1 MRAAGAGLGLLAR
14 VVMAIAGLVF
24 IILAIG
30 ILLIMLGANQ
40 GNAIVQ
46 AVTSAARWLA
56 GPFNGL
62 FTLGDG
68 TTSTALNWG
77 IAALVYLIVGALI
90 AGLLRRM
97 GAAGRTRRGRRA
109 RA

>member
-30 ILLIMLGANQ
+30 ILLIVLGANQ

-56 GPFNGL
+56 GPFNDL
-62 FTLGDG
+62 FRVGDAS
-68 TTSTALNWG
+68 TSTAVNWG
-77 IAALVYLIVGALI
+77 IAAVVYVIIGALI
-90 AGLLRRM
+90 AGLLRRIGAVGRARRM
-97 GAAGRTRRGRRA
+97 GA
-109 RA
+109 